1 MEKIKSIKEKSKEA
15 KKEKKKLDWEKIKN
29 DKGIKIAFNILA
41 VFCIMLFCF
50 AITPKALQNDTFYTI
65 KIGQDIRAN
74 GGIDYQDHYSW
85 HENLEYMYPHWLYDV
100 LTSLVFDFLGGHT
113 GIYIA
118 TIVLSMILGV
128 TLYFTNKKISKNAL
142 MSFFLTLAQMAMC
155 KEYIAARAQLVTF
168 VLFVLTVL
176 FIEKFLEK
184 PKVWKAVVLVLIPTL
199 IANLHAA
206 VWPFYFVLYM
216 PYIGEYLLRLIIDAH
231 ILHKI
236 EVWYLEREIKKAEA
250 NLKKADKSKATMFR
264 KSLADLKKQ
273 LEELNIAFEKTK
285 VKRQE
290 RRKNPYKLKIERNDN
305 VKWLILVMIVCLFTG
320 LLTPLRDMPYTY
332 TIRTMM
338 GNTTKSINEH
348 LPLTLIDNKVLLA
361 SFALVIGLLSFT
373 KVKIKF
379 RDLLFISGLT
389 LLAFITRRQISMLVL
404 FGGFVVTRLISDLV
418 DAYDK
423 NGSIMLMHFM
433 TTLIGEIITIVI
445 ILCMG
450 YTSYA
455 PIAGNDY
462 INSVLYPVDACEWIK
477 ENLDYKNIKIFN
489 DYNYGSYML
498 LQDIPVFI
506 DSRCDLYTPEFNGK
520 FNWETKK
527 FEDGKDIF
535 SDYINIS
542 GIATHYEN
550 KFNEYGIT
558 HVITRGNSKLNLLLS
573 RDTAYKQI
581 YKDDSFIIYER

>member
-29 DKGIKIAFNILA
+29 DKGIRIAFNILA

-50 AITPKALQNDTFYTI
+50 SITPKGLQNDTFYTI

-100 LTSLVFDFLGGHT
+100 ATSVIYDFCGGYL

-118 TIVLSMILGV
+118 TIILSMLLGV

-142 MSFFLTLAQMAMC
+142 MSFFLTMAQMAMC

-176 FIEKFLEK
+176 MIEKFLEK
-184 PKVWKAVVLVLIPTL
+184 PKAWKAIVLVLIPTL
-199 IANLHAA
+199 IANVHAA

-231 ILHKI
+231 IIHKV
-236 EVWYLEREIKKAEA
+236 EVWYLKREIKRAEI
-250 NLKKADKSKATMFR
+250 NLKKADKTKATMFR
-264 KSLADLKKQ
+264 KSLADLKRQ
-273 LEELNIAFEKTK
+273 LEELNASFEKSK
-285 VKRQE
+285 LKRE
-290 RRKNPYKLKIERNDN
+290 EKRKNPYKLKLERNDN
-305 VKWLILVMIVCLFTG
+305 VKWLIIIMIVCLFTG

-348 LPLTLIDNKVLLA
+348 LPLTLIDNQMLLI
-361 SFALVIGLLSFT
+361 SFAVVIGLLSFS
-373 KVKIKF
+373 KVKIRF
-379 RDLLFISGLT
+379 RDLLFLAGLT
-389 LLAFITRRQISMLVL
+389 LLAFMTRRQTSMLVL
-404 FGGFVVTRLISDLV
+404 FGGMVVTRLISDLV
-418 DAYDK
+418 EMYDK

-433 TTLIGEIITIVI
+433 TTILGEILTLVIVI
-445 ILCMG
+445 CLG

-455 PIAGNDY
+455 PNAKDNY
-462 INSVLYPVDACEWIK
+462 ISTTNYPVQACEWIK
-477 ENLDYKNIKIFN
+477 ENLDYKNIKMFN

-520 FNWETKK
+520 FNWNTRK
-527 FEDGKDIF
+527 FEDGKDMF
-535 SDYINIS
+535 TDYLNIS

-550 KFNEYGIT
+550 KFNEYGVT
-558 HVITRGNSKLNLLLS
+558 HVICKGNSKLNLLLS

-581 YKDDSFIIYER
+581 YKDDMFIIYER